1 MNANYDGKIRSVDLC
16 LDENDV
22 LVGKM
27 TVLGTDGRFFSC
39 TWNPAAVEDLLKTMG
54 VKRLAELRGLK
65 VKYTL
70 TNDGT
75 EISSLSHRGAEF
87 FTAPNEQ

>member
-1 MNANYDGKIRSVDLC
+1 MNANFDGKIRSVDLC

-39 TWNPAAVEDLLKTMG
+39 TWNSAAVEDLLKTMG

-70 TNDGT
+70 TQDGK
-75 EISSLSHRGAEF
+75 EVRSLLHRDTDVFVAFAGR
-87 FTAPNEQ
+87 